1 MRGCCLRLRC
11 GSGLLL
17 RRRADGAIL
26 QAKSAKMTRKGM
38 GMYMRKG
45 LRRLVGL
52 ALAVGLAVAVV
63 QLNESREALDARQ
76 AAERTRIEDLYH
88 RIDDDLNDV
97 DVSLSKL
104 SAASSPRQS
113 VLLLGDVW
121 RSTGSAGAAMG
132 LLPLSHADSCDMSQF
147 ITRCGDYAH
156 ALMGRVL
163 QGRVLTSEDRQQLQD
178 MRTACA
184 QIRQVAGEAIQNGD
198 YVAADNVDT
207 GCYEQSQS
215 EAAISEYPTLIYDG
229 PFSESAE
236 NQYELTVNTTDRGQ
250 VDLSLT
256 EQGGQMLSF
265 MAAPTGD
272 RNDPPSDEESERLK
286 AAALSFLQELGV
298 EDPAAAYA
306 QYYQGV
312 AVLNFA
318 PRQDG
323 VILYSDLVKVYLDR
337 ENAEVMGLDAR
348 NYRLNHRT
356 RDLPKPRIT
365 EQQAAAYVSDSLQ
378 VEQTALALIPLT
390 QQTEVLCYEFKAT
403 QNETFY
409 IVYINALT
417 GRPLRH
423 EGRTIRPTRSHKH
436 HAPQGNLRG
445 DILARVFLQTLLQ
458 NFY

>member
-1 MRGCCLRLRC
+1 MKKVN
-11 GSGLLL
+11 
-17 RRRADGAIL
+17 D
-26 QAKSAKMTRKGM
+26 
-38 GMYMRKG
+38 MRKG
-45 LRRLVGL
+45 LRRLIWA
-52 ALAVGLAVAVV
+52 ALAVGLVAALVK
-63 QLNESREALDARQ
+63 LGEDREALAARQ
-76 AAERTRIEDLYH
+76 AAERTRIENLYH

-121 RSTGSAGAAMG
+121 RATGSAGAAMG

-147 ITRCGDYAH
+147 VTRCGDYAH

-163 QGRVLTSEDRQQLQD
+163 QGRALTEEDRKQLGD
-178 MRTACA
+178 MRAACA
-184 QIRQVAGEAIQNGD
+184 QIRQVAGEAIQSGD
-198 YVAADNVDT
+198 YVAADNVDA

-236 NQYELTVNTTDRGQ
+236 NRPPQGEIGERITAQQAAERARRLFSDGTVAETVYVPGALPVYELSVQSASRGQ
-250 VDLSLT
+250 VSLSLT
-256 EQGGQMLSF
+256 EQGGELLSF
-265 MAAPTGD
+265 MGAPTGD
-272 RNDPPSDEESERLK
+272 KTDPPSDEESEKLK

-306 QYYQGV
+306 QYYQGA

-323 VILYSDLVKVYLDR
+323 VILYSDLVKVYMDR
-337 ENAEVMGLDAR
+337 ETGEVMGLDAR
-348 NYRLNHRT
+348 NYRLNHRQ
-356 RDLPKPRIT
+356 RALPRPKLT
-365 EQQAAAYVSDSLQ
+365 EEEAGTYVSGELQ
-378 VEQTALALIPLT
+378 VEHTDLAFIPLT

-403 QNETFY
+403 KDDTFY

-417 GRPLRH
+417 GEEEQIFQVINSA
-423 EGRTIRPTRSHKH
+423 EGD
-436 HAPQGNLRG
+436 L
-445 DILARVFLQTLLQ
+445 VV
-458 NFY
+458 

>member
-1 MRGCCLRLRC
+1 
-11 GSGLLL
+11 
-17 RRRADGAIL
+17 
-26 QAKSAKMTRKGM
+26 
-38 GMYMRKG
+38 MRKG
-45 LRRLVGL
+45 IRRLAWL
-52 ALAVGLAVAVV
+52 LLAVGLAAALV
-63 QLNESREALDARQ
+63 QLRESREALDARES
-76 AAERTRIEDLYH
+76 AERTRIENLYH

-121 RSTGSAGAAMG
+121 RATGSAAAAMS
-132 LLPLSHADSCDMSQF
+132 LLPLSHADSAEMSQF

-163 QGRVLTSEDRQQLQD
+163 QGKALTDEDRKQLQD
-178 MRTACA
+178 MRTTCA
-184 QIRQVAGEAIQNGD
+184 QIRQVAGEAIQSGSF
-198 YVAADNVDT
+198 VHPDNVDA
-207 GCYEQSQS
+207 GCYEETKS

-236 NQYELTVNTTDRGQ
+236 NQAPKCDPGQRITASQAAVAAGKLFPGGAVGDVVYVPGALPVYEMTVATADRGE
-250 VDLSLT
+250 VSLSLT
-256 EQGGQMLSF
+256 EQGGKLLSF

-272 RNDPPSDEESERLK
+272 RNDPPSDAESERLK
-286 AAALSFLQELGV
+286 AAALAFLQELGV

-318 PRQDG
+318 PRQAG

-337 ENAEVMGLDAR
+337 DTGEVMGLDAR

-356 RDLPKPRIT
+356 RDLPRPRIS
-365 EQQAAAYVSDSLQ
+365 EQQAGDYVSDSLQ
-378 VEQTALALIPLT
+378 IEQVALALIPLT
-390 QQTEVLCYEFKAT
+390 EQTEVLCYEFKAT
-403 QNETFY
+403 MNETFY

-417 GRPLRH
+417 GEEEQIFEVINSE
-423 EGRTIRPTRSHKH
+423 EGD
-436 HAPQGNLRG
+436 L
-445 DILARVFLQTLLQ
+445 VV
-458 NFY
+458 

>member
-1 MRGCCLRLRC
+1 MRK
-11 GSGLLL
+11 LL
-17 RRRADGAIL
+17 RR
-26 QAKSAKMTRKGM
+26 
-38 GMYMRKG
+38 
-45 LRRLVGL
+45 L
-52 ALAVGLAVAVV
+52 ALAALAAGLVVASVK
-63 QLNESREALDARQ
+63 LGESREALEARE
-76 AAERTRIEDLYH
+76 AAERTRFENLYH

-121 RSTGSAGAAMG
+121 RATGSAGAAMA

-163 QGRVLTSEDRQQLQD
+163 QGRALTSEDRQQLQD

-198 YVAADNVDT
+198 YVAADAVDG
-207 GCYEQSQS
+207 GCYEQTQS

-236 NQYELTVNTTDRGQ
+236 NQAPKSDPGERITVQQAQGLAQKLFPGEIGEPVYVAGALPVYEFTIDTADRGQ
-250 VDLSLT
+250 VSLSLT
-256 EQGGQMLSF
+256 ERGGQLLSF

-286 AAALSFLQELGV
+286 SSALSFLRELGV

-337 ENAEVMGLDAR
+337 DTAEVMGLDAR

-365 EQQAAAYVSDSLQ
+365 EQQAAEYVSASLQ
-378 VEQTALALIPLT
+378 IEHTDLALIPLT
-390 QQTEVLCYEFKAT
+390 QRTEVLCYEFKAT
-403 QNETFY
+403 RDGTFF
-409 IVYINALT
+409 IVYVNALT
-417 GRPLRH
+417 GEEEQIFEVINSE
-423 EGRTIRPTRSHKH
+423 EGD
-436 HAPQGNLRG
+436 L
-445 DILARVFLQTLLQ
+445 VV
-458 NFY
+458 

>member
-1 MRGCCLRLRC
+1 
-11 GSGLLL
+11 
-17 RRRADGAIL
+17 
-26 QAKSAKMTRKGM
+26 
-38 GMYMRKG
+38 MRKG
-45 LRRLVGL
+45 LRRIVWATL
-52 ALAVGLAVAVV
+52 ALALLVTLVK
-63 QLNESREALDARQ
+63 LSESREALEARQ
-76 AAERTRIEDLYH
+76 AAERTRIENLYH

-132 LLPLSHADSCDMSQF
+132 LLPLSHADSCDMSQY

-156 ALMGRVL
+156 ALMGRML
-163 QGRVLTSEDRQQLQD
+163 QGKTLTDEDRKQLDD

-184 QIRQVAGEAIQNGD
+184 RIRQIAGEAIQNGD
-198 YVAADNVDT
+198 YVAADNVDA
-207 GCYEQSQS
+207 GCYEQRS

-236 NQYELTVNTTDRGQ
+236 NQAPKGDPGERITAQQAEAAAGRLFPGGKITATDHVPGALPVYELTIETADRGQ
-250 VDLSLT
+250 VSLSLT
-256 EQGGQMLSF
+256 EQGGRLLSF
-265 MAAPTGD
+265 MGTPTGD
-272 RNDPPSDEESERLK
+272 RSDPPSDQESRKLK
-286 AAALSFLQELGV
+286 EAALSFLRELGV

-318 PRQDG
+318 PQQAG
-323 VILYSDLVKVYLDR
+323 VILYSDLIKVYLDR
-337 ENAEVMGLDAR
+337 ETGEIMGLDAR

-356 RDLPKPRIT
+356 RNLPRPQIT
-365 EQQAAAYVSDSLQ
+365 EKQAADYVSDSLQ
-378 VEQTALALIPLT
+378 VEQTSLALIPLT

-403 QNETFY
+403 KDGTFY

-417 GRPLRH
+417 GEEEQIFEVINSE
-423 EGRTIRPTRSHKH
+423 EGD
-436 HAPQGNLRG
+436 L
-445 DILARVFLQTLLQ
+445 VV
-458 NFY
+458 

>member
-1 MRGCCLRLRC
+1 
-11 GSGLLL
+11 
-17 RRRADGAIL
+17 
-26 QAKSAKMTRKGM
+26 
-38 GMYMRKG
+38 MRKG
-45 LRRLVGL
+45 LRRLIWA
-52 ALAVGLAVAVV
+52 ALAAGLLVTLIK
-63 QLNESREALDARQ
+63 LNENREALDARQ
-76 AAERTRIEDLYH
+76 AAERTRIENLYH

-113 VLLLGDVW
+113 VLLLSDVW
-121 RSTGSAGAAMG
+121 RATGSAGAAMG

-163 QGRVLTSEDRQQLQD
+163 QGKALTDQDKKQLQD

-184 QIRQVAGEAIQNGD
+184 RIRQVAGDAIQNGD
-198 YVAADNVDT
+198 YVAADNVDG

-236 NQYELTVNTTDRGQ
+236 NQAPQSDPGERITAEQAEAAAGRLFPGCEVKASAYVPGALPVYELTLETKDRGE
-250 VDLSLT
+250 VSLSLT
-256 EQGGQMLSF
+256 EQGGKLLSY
-265 MAAPTGD
+265 MASPMGD
-272 RNDPPSDEESERLK
+272 KNVPPNDQESERLK
-286 AAALSFLQELGV
+286 SSALAFLQELGV

-318 PRQDG
+318 PRQEG

-337 ENAEVMGLDAR
+337 ETGEVLGLDAR

-356 RDLPKPRIT
+356 RDLPRPRIS
-365 EQQAAAYVSDSLQ
+365 EKQAADYVSDSLQ
-378 VEQTALALIPLT
+378 IEHTDLALIPLT
-390 QQTEVLCYEFKAT
+390 KQTEVLCYEFKAT
-403 QNETFY
+403 RDGTFY

-417 GRPLRH
+417 GEEEQIFQVINSE
-423 EGRTIRPTRSHKH
+423 EGD
-436 HAPQGNLRG
+436 L
-445 DILARVFLQTLLQ
+445 VV
-458 NFY
+458 

>member
-1 MRGCCLRLRC
+1 M
-11 GSGLLL
+11 
-17 RRRADGAIL
+17 
-26 QAKSAKMTRKGM
+26 RKGM
-38 GMYMRKG
+38 
-45 LRRLVGL
+45 RRIVLA
-52 ALAVGLAVAVV
+52 ALAAGLVVTAVK
-63 QLNESREALDARQ
+63 LNESREALTARQ
-76 AAERTRIEDLYH
+76 AAERTRIENLYH

-121 RSTGSAGAAMG
+121 RATGSAGAAMA
-132 LLPLSHADSCDMSQF
+132 LLPLSHADSCEMSQF
-147 ITRCGDYAH
+147 IVRCGDYAH

-163 QGRVLTSEDRQQLQD
+163 QGKALTAEDRRQVND

-184 QIRQVAGEAIQNGD
+184 QIRQVAGEAIRSGD
-198 YVAADNVDT
+198 YVAPDNVDG
-207 GCYEQSQS
+207 GCYAQSES

-236 NQYELTVNTTDRGQ
+236 NRAPQSEPGERITARQAQAAAGRLFPGGEVGEAVYVPGSLPVYELTVKTADRGE
-250 VDLSLT
+250 VSLSLT
-256 EQGGQMLSF
+256 EQGGQLLSF
-265 MAAPTGD
+265 MGKPTGD
-272 RNDPPSDEESERLK
+272 RNDPPSDEESGKLK
-286 AAALSFLQELGV
+286 EAALSFLRELGV

-306 QYYQGV
+306 QYYQGA

-318 PRQDG
+318 PRQAG

-337 ENAEVMGLDAR
+337 ETGEVMGVDAR

-356 RDLPKPRIT
+356 RDLPRPRLT
-365 EQQAAAYVSDSLQ
+365 EEQAGDYVSDDLD

-403 QNETFY
+403 KGETFY

-417 GRPLRH
+417 GEEEQIFEVINSE
-423 EGRTIRPTRSHKH
+423 EGD
-436 HAPQGNLRG
+436 L
-445 DILARVFLQTLLQ
+445 VV
-458 NFY
+458 

>member
-1 MRGCCLRLRC
+1 
-11 GSGLLL
+11 
-17 RRRADGAIL
+17 
-26 QAKSAKMTRKGM
+26 
-38 GMYMRKG
+38 MYMRKG

-147 ITRCGDYAH
+147 STRCGDYAH

-198 YVAADNVDT
+198 YVAEDNVDT

-236 NQYELTVNTTDRGQ
+236 NQAPKGDPGERITAQQAQGLAQKLFPGGEIQAWAYVPGALPVYELTVNTTDRGQ

-337 ENAEVMGLDAR
+337 ENAEIMGLDAR

-417 GRPLRH
+417 GQEEQIFEVINSE
-423 EGRTIRPTRSHKH
+423 EGD
-436 HAPQGNLRG
+436 L
-445 DILARVFLQTLLQ
+445 VV
-458 NFY
+458 

>member
-1 MRGCCLRLRC
+1 MH
-11 GSGLLL
+11 
-17 RRRADGAIL
+17 
-26 QAKSAKMTRKGM
+26 
-38 GMYMRKG
+38 MRKG

-163 QGRVLTSEDRQQLQD
+163 QGRALTEEDRRQLGD
-178 MRTACA
+178 MRAACA
-184 QIRQVAGEAIQNGD
+184 QIRQVAGEAIQSGD
-198 YVAADNVDT
+198 YVAADNVDA

-236 NQYELTVNTTDRGQ
+236 NRPPQGEIGERITAQQAAERARRLFSDGTVAETVYVPGALPVYELNVQSASRGQ
-250 VDLSLT
+250 VSLSLT
-256 EQGGQMLSF
+256 EQGGELLSF
-265 MAAPTGD
+265 MGAPTGD
-272 RNDPPSDEESERLK
+272 KNDPPSDEESEKLK

-356 RDLPKPRIT
+356 RDLPKPQIT
-365 EQQAAAYVSDSLQ
+365 EQQAAAYVSDGLQ

-417 GRPLRH
+417 GQEEQIFEVINSE
-423 EGRTIRPTRSHKH
+423 EGD
-436 HAPQGNLRG
+436 L
-445 DILARVFLQTLLQ
+445 VV
-458 NFY
+458 

>member
-1 MRGCCLRLRC
+1 
-11 GSGLLL
+11 
-17 RRRADGAIL
+17 
-26 QAKSAKMTRKGM
+26 
-38 GMYMRKG
+38 MRKG
-45 LRRLVGL
+45 LKRLLLAALVLGL
-52 ALAVGLAVAVV
+52 VVALVK
-63 QLNESREALDARQ
+63 LNQNREALKARQ
-76 AAERTRIEDLYH
+76 AAERTRIENLYH

-104 SAASSPRQS
+104 SAAAAPRQS

-121 RSTGSAGAAMG
+121 RATGSAGAAMG

-163 QGRVLTSEDRQQLQD
+163 QGKALTDEDRKQLQD

-184 QIRQVAGEAIQNGD
+184 RIRRMAGETIQNGD
-198 YVAADNVDT
+198 FVAADNVDG
-207 GCYEQSQS
+207 GCYEQQS

-236 NQYELTVNTTDRGQ
+236 NQAPKCDPGERITAQQAEAEAGRLFPGGKIGAAAYVPGALPVYELTIETADRGQ
-250 VDLSLT
+250 VSLSLT
-256 EQGGQMLSF
+256 EQGGQLLSF
-265 MAAPTGD
+265 MAAPSGD
-272 RNDPPSDEESERLK
+272 KNDPPSDEESGRLK
-286 AAALSFLQELGV
+286 EAALSFLQELGV

-318 PRQDG
+318 PRQAG

-337 ENAEVMGLDAR
+337 ETEEVMGLDAR

-356 RDLPKPRIT
+356 RDLPKPRIP
-365 EQQAAAYVSDSLQ
+365 EKQAADYVSDSLQ
-378 VEQTALALIPLT
+378 VEQTSLALIPLT

-403 QNETFY
+403 KDETFY
-409 IVYINALT
+409 IVYINALS
-417 GRPLRH
+417 GEEEQIFEVINSE
-423 EGRTIRPTRSHKH
+423 EGD
-436 HAPQGNLRG
+436 L
-445 DILARVFLQTLLQ
+445 VV
-458 NFY
+458 

>member
-1 MRGCCLRLRC
+1 MK
-11 GSGLLL
+11 
-17 RRRADGAIL
+17 DED
-26 QAKSAKMTRKGM
+26 
-38 GMYMRKG
+38 MRKG
-45 LRRLVGL
+45 LRRIVFA
-52 ALAVGLAVAVV
+52 ALAVGLIVALVKV
-63 QLNESREALDARQ
+63 NESREALEARQ
-76 AAERTRIEDLYH
+76 AAERTRIENLYH

-121 RSTGSAGAAMG
+121 RATGSAGAAMG
-132 LLPLSHADSCDMSQF
+132 LLPLSHADSCEMSQF
-147 ITRCGDYAH
+147 VTRCGDYAH

-163 QGRVLTSEDRQQLQD
+163 QGRALTDEDRKQLQD

-184 QIRQVAGEAIQNGD
+184 NIRQVAGHAIEAGNF
-198 YVAADNVDT
+198 VAADNVDG
-207 GCYEQSQS
+207 GCYEQQS

-236 NQYELTVNTTDRGQ
+236 NQAPRSEPGERITAQQAAAVAGRLFPGGAIGNTAYVPGSLPVYELTIESADRGQ
-250 VDLSLT
+250 VSLSLT
-256 EQGGQMLSF
+256 EQGGKLLSF
-265 MAAPTGD
+265 MTVPKGNK
-272 RNDPPSDEESERLK
+272 NDPPSDEESERLK
-286 AAALSFLQELGV
+286 ESALSFLREMGV

-337 ENAEVMGLDAR
+337 ETGEVMGLDAR

-356 RDLPKPRIT
+356 RALAKPKLT
-365 EQQAAAYVSDSLQ
+365 EAEAEAYVSGELA
-378 VEQTALALIPLT
+378 VEHRDLALIPLT
-390 QQTEVLCYEFKAT
+390 QQSEVLCYEFKAT
-403 QNETFY
+403 RDGTFY

-417 GRPLRH
+417 GEEEQIFQVINSA
-423 EGRTIRPTRSHKH
+423 EGD
-436 HAPQGNLRG
+436 L
-445 DILARVFLQTLLQ
+445 VV
-458 NFY
+458 

>member
-1 MRGCCLRLRC
+1 
-11 GSGLLL
+11 
-17 RRRADGAIL
+17 
-26 QAKSAKMTRKGM
+26 
-38 GMYMRKG
+38 MYMRKG

-156 ALMGRVL
+156 A
-163 QGRVLTSEDRQQLQD
+163 
-178 MRTACA
+178 
-184 QIRQVAGEAIQNGD
+184 
-198 YVAADNVDT
+198 YVAADNVDA

-236 NQYELTVNTTDRGQ
+236 NQAPKGDPGERITAQQAQGLARKLFPGGEIQAWAYVPGALPVYELTVNTTDRGQ

-272 RNDPPSDEESERLK
+272 KNDPPSDEESERLK

-390 QQTEVLCYEFKAT
+390 QQTEALCYEFKAT

-417 GRPLRH
+417 GQEEQIFEVINSE
-423 EGRTIRPTRSHKH
+423 EGD
-436 HAPQGNLRG
+436 L
-445 DILARVFLQTLLQ
+445 VV
-458 NFY
+458 